1 MVASR
6 FRYGDVGGVR
16 IGSAAPVADECN
28 RQSLSHNLRR
38 GGCLVGAGRLRYGEC
53 DVPGIDGP
61 SPPSG
66 ETAGDPMN
74 VVTRCPDL
82 TDRLLRADSRLKT
95 GENPDPYI
103 AYALAALS
111 AYAYSRTRRPLME
124 VAAELGLDGYTCKK
138 YQQFVDVMFID
149 STAYLLRSGDG
160 RVAIL
165 VYRGTNLESLIN
177 WLVDLEVDPEKV
189 EIEFHDQPARFMIH
203 RGFHRNLLATFDEI
217 VAELQG
223 ALGTRSAAARS
234 DGEGTPEH
242 KSLEA
247 LYITGH
253 SLGAAM
259 AAMAA
264 LLLRTDAKHKRMFD
278 KLRPVYTY
286 GQPMIGD
293 HRLAKRCDQPNVLRD
308 KLIRYVFGRDTA
320 AQLPPSASGDFA
332 HFGREFRHPSNE
344 TVGDWRESRN
354 TGQIRNLV
362 GLALLI
368 PSFLARQFRCTRH
381 LRFDASLD
389 DHLPWHYIGTL
400 TPDKPPTAAG
410 YVGLG
415 MSAPRSPRVQA
426 PPIPARSTRQSRNP
440 VRHQ

>member
-1 MVASR
+1 V
-6 FRYGDVGGVR
+6 
-16 IGSAAPVADECN
+16 IGSRP
-28 RQSLSHNLRR
+28 
-38 GGCLVGAGRLRYGEC
+38 CLVGAGRLRYGEC
-53 DVPGIDGP
+53 HVPGIHSP

-66 ETAGDPMN
+66 ETAGDPLN
-74 VVTRCPDL
+74 VVTRCPEL
-82 TDRLLRADSRLKT
+82 SDRLLRADSLLKT

-111 AYAYSRTRRPLME
+111 AYAYSDEATVME
-124 VAAELGLDGYTCKK
+124 VAAELGLDGYSCKR

-223 ALGTRSAAARS
+223 ALGTRSAAAGS

-242 KSLEA
+242 KPLEA

-278 KLRPVYTY
+278 KLKPVYTY

-293 HRLAKRCDQPNVLRD
+293 HRLAKRCDEPNVLRD

-332 HFGREFRHPSNE
+332 HFGREFRHPGNE
-344 TVGDWRESRN
+344 TVGDWRESRK
-354 TGQIRNLV
+354 TGQMRNLV

-410 YVGLG
+410 YVGHG
-415 MSAPRSPRVQA
+415 MSAPRSPRAQA
-426 PPIPARSTRQSRNP
+426 PPIPARSARKRVPTASR
-440 VRHQ
+440 

>member
-1 MVASR
+1 MS
-6 FRYGDVGGVR
+6 
-16 IGSAAPVADECN
+16 
-28 RQSLSHNLRR
+28 
-38 GGCLVGAGRLRYGEC
+38 
-53 DVPGIDGP
+53 
-61 SPPSG
+61 
-66 ETAGDPMN
+66 

-95 GENPDPYI
+95 GHDPDPYI

-111 AYAYSRTRRPLME
+111 AYAYSDDEATVVE
-124 VAAELGLDGYTCKK
+124 IAAQLGLNGYTCKK

-149 STAYLLRSGDG
+149 STAYLLRGRDG

-177 WLVDLEVDPEKV
+177 WLVDIDVDPEKV
-189 EIEFHDQPARFMIH
+189 EIEFDDLPGRFMIH

-223 ALGTRSAAARS
+223 ALGKGSVAASS
-234 DGEGTPEH
+234 DGEETPGHEP
-242 KSLEA
+242 LEA

-264 LLLRTDAKHKRMFD
+264 LLLRTDAKHKRIFD
-278 KLRPVYTY
+278 KLKPVYTY

-293 HRLAKRCDQPNVLRD
+293 QRLAKRCDERNVLQD
-308 KLIRYVFGRDTA
+308 KLIRYVFGRDVA

-332 HFGREFRHPSNE
+332 HFGREFRHPSDE
-344 TVGDWRESRN
+344 TVGDWRESRD
-354 TGQIRNLV
+354 TRQMRNLV

-368 PSFLARQFRCTRH
+368 PSFLARQFRLTRH

-400 TPDKPPTAAG
+400 TPDKPPAAPG
-410 YVGLG
+410 YVGHG
-415 MSAPRSPRVQA
+415 MSAPHSPRA
-426 PPIPARSTRQSRNP
+426 PAPRAPGRPSRKRVP
-440 VRHQ
+440 TASR